1 LKNYILSRLI
11 QFPFILAIIYLIT
24 FACVW
29 IAPGDPFST
38 ERGMDPAIIQQRKE
52 QLHAG
57 TWHEFLLHYPVAAL
71 HGDFGKS
78 LNNLAFDVS
87 ELIWDRFLISLTLG
101 SAALLIALV
110 VGMAVGTFS
119 AIKRDGVLDWL
130 GVGFTLVG
138 ISIPSFVV
146 AAGLMILFVAKL
158 GWFPLGGGEGGP
170 ALLFMMLRFV
180 ALVAAAIAVGMTP
193 GRGVRLVAM
202 LTAATLS
209 ILAFVVGDVAQSWLL
224 LVVALVASGALATVT
239 GVALRI
245 ASAVLTL
252 IALLLIILNVGAFP
266 AIGQALWELLLPAIA
281 LSLAPMAYIVRL
293 QRVSMLDVL
302 GMDHIRTARAKGLAK
317 PRVVLKHCLRNA
329 FLPVFTYLG
338 PAAAFTLTGS
348 FVVERIFRLPGL
360 GEQFVDSVTNRD
372 ATMILAQTMLYSV
385 LLLTFNL
392 LVDLGYAFIDPR
404 IDVSAKKA

>member
-1 LKNYILSRLI
+1 MKNYILSRLI
-11 QFPFILAIIYLIT
+11 QFPLILAIIYVIT
-24 FACVW
+24 FVCVW

-57 TWHEFLLHYPVAAL
+57 TWHEFLLYYPVAAL
-71 HGDFGKS
+71 RGDFGKS

-87 ELIWDRFLISLTLG
+87 DLIWDRFLISLMLG
-101 SAALLIALV
+101 TAALLIALV
-110 VGMAVGTFS
+110 VGMTIGTLS
-119 AIKRDGVLDWL
+119 AIRRDGFLDWA
-130 GVGFTLVG
+130 GVSVTLIG
-138 ISIPSFVV
+138 ISLPSFVV
-146 AAGLMILFVAKL
+146 AAILMIVFVAWL
-158 GWFPLGGGEGGP
+158 NWFDLPRSDNLKF
-170 ALLFMMLRFV
+170 ADFV
-180 ALVAAAIAVGMTP
+180 
-193 GRGVRLVAM
+193 
-202 LTAATLS
+202 
-209 ILAFVVGDVAQSWLL
+209 
-224 LVVALVASGALATVT
+224 
-239 GVALRI
+239 
-245 ASAVLTL
+245 
-252 IALLLIILNVGAFP
+252 
-266 AIGQALWELLLPAIA
+266 LPAIA

-302 GMDHIRTARAKGLAK
+302 GMDHVRTARAKGLSK
-317 PRVVLKHCLRNA
+317 PRVVFKHTLRNA